1 MAKCSKG
8 CNCDRKGKAKGK
20 AAVKPSKTMKLKGS
34 YRPAGRKRGR

>member
-8 CNCDRKGKAKGK
+8 CNCHGKGKGKAG
-20 AAVKPSKTMKLKGS
+20 VKPSKTMKLKGS